1 MEQLNENQHE
11 PGSMVFNSQIKNY
24 LFEIC
29 KWAHFLAIVFFVGIA
44 LMVVFSISVAFGF
57 FGIGDELGTI
67 ISTAFFG
74 LFYALISLVY
84 LYPTLRLYQFSRNAK
99 KGLLED
105 DEPLVTTSIGQL
117 KSVFK
122 FYGVLTMI
130 VLGIYAFVFLI
141 GMLGLGMMK

>member
-44 LMVVFSISVAFGF
+44 LMVVLAIF
-57 FGIGDELGTI
+57 FL
-67 ISTAFFG
+67 FG
-74 LFYALISLVY
+74 LFGMGDETETIIPSAFLGLFYIIASLLY

-99 KGLLED
+99 KGLFED
-105 DEPLVTTSIGQL
+105 DEMLVTTSIGQL

-122 FYGVLTMI
+122 YLGVLTI
-130 VLGIYAFVFLI
+130 IILGIYAFVFLI